1 MGRNWNTLILSS
13 WIVLIP
19 DKPKLVSIIFLGD
32 FVENKLPIDIKEC
45 EETAIIVHNNPC
57 KRKDATQVDSKWLSY
72 IYIYIYLT
80 DISKTLFKLNLF
92 ISDFFLIKILLYML
106 RKEWGY

>member
-57 KRKDATQVDSKWLSY
+57 KRKDATQVDSKWLY
-72 IYIYIYLT
+72 IYIYIYIYIYKT
-80 DISKTLFKLNLF
+80 DISKT
-92 ISDFFLIKILLYML
+92 
-106 RKEWGY
+106 

>member
-1 MGRNWNTLILSS
+1 MTYI
-13 WIVLIP
+13 
-19 DKPKLVSIIFLGD
+19 
-32 FVENKLPIDIKEC
+32 
-45 EETAIIVHNNPC
+45 
-57 KRKDATQVDSKWLSY
+57 Y

-106 RKEWGY
+106 RKE